1 MELRSKP
8 YVNIEILSIHDFWL
22 NVIALRDK
30 FDIEV
35 TEYVEDNFVIGFVEL
50 YDRYVGESIPFDN
63 YMYDRENGV
72 ESDLDIN
79 ELKTFIE
86 RMKVVYRTYRNKL
99 IESGYTDGGDL
110 AYYELV
116 VTRDVTLDVGYGSRF
131 DEIELGGTYCAYVCS
146 VGFEN
151 MLKELKELISEMI
164 EIAEVY
170 ENSWK
175 TI

>member
-1 MELRSKP
+1 MKLRSKP
-8 YVNIEILSIHDFWL
+8 YVDIEILSIHDFWS
-22 NVIALRDK
+22 NVIVLRDK

-35 TEYVEDNFVIGFVEL
+35 TEYLEDNFVIGFVEL
-50 YDRYVGESIPFDN
+50 YDRYVGESITYDN

-79 ELKTFIE
+79 ELKSFIK
-86 RMKVVYRTYRNKL
+86 RMKVDYQTYRNKL
-99 IESGYTDGGDL
+99 IESGYTDDL
-110 AYYELV
+110 AIAEYELV
-116 VTRDVTLDVGYGSRF
+116 VTREVTLDVRYGGWF
-131 DEIELGGTYCAYVCS
+131 DEIKLGGTYTAYVS
-146 VGFEN
+146 SDAFEN
-151 MLKELKELISEMI
+151 MLNELKELISEMI

>member
-8 YVNIEILSIHDFWL
+8 YVNIEILSFHDFWL
-22 NVIALRDK
+22 NVIVLRDK
-30 FDIEV
+30 FDV
-35 TEYVEDNFVIGFVEL
+35 KVNEYVEDKFVIGFVEL
-50 YDRYVGESIPFDN
+50 YDRFVGESIPFDN

-99 IESGYTDGGDL
+99 VNSGYLDGGDL

-116 VTRDVTLDVGYGSRF
+116 VTREVTLDVRDGGRF

-151 MLKELKELISEMI
+151 MLSELKELISEMI
-164 EIAEVY
+164 EIVEVY